1 MRDALFH
8 KANIYHKSLE
18 SDSPYK
24 FLMSYYLFR
33 VNMHSLFFLIKGE
46 VMKDGGHSDGKS
58 KQCGALRRGLLALFL
73 GVGMTLG
80 NTSLTLLIVSVGRSH
95 LGLLGWCQIRVVCI
109 QPLAPVM

>member
-1 MRDALFH
+1 
-8 KANIYHKSLE
+8 
-18 SDSPYK
+18 
-24 FLMSYYLFR
+24 MSYYLFR